1 MSILDTITSNRRQQM
16 AELTLDPH
24 FSVSRLNTHIE
35 KYARP
40 TRSLYKALAQA
51 DKGFILE
58 CKKASPSKGLIRAD
72 FDPVTI
78 ARIYQRYAAAI
89 SVLTEPSYFAGSF
102 DYLQAVSDQVK
113 VPVLC
118 KDFII
123 SPLQVYLARYYGAD
137 AILLML
143 SALSDSEYRS
153 LAGLAQSLDL
163 EILTEVST
171 YEEMQRAAALR
182 AKIIGINHRNLHDL
196 TIDTERSE
204 KLASYA
210 PDGALLVAESGFSS
224 NQQVRQTAPFVDGF
238 LVGSFLTAQPDIE
251 QACKNLIY
259 GENKVCGLTSPAAA
273 LSVASAGARFGGLI
287 FAPDSPRCVTTQE
300 ALSIC
305 SQVPQLDYVAV
316 TVSDNMADIET
327 LAHDLPLYAIQ
338 LHGQQSKEFVQA
350 LRLRLPTQVKIWY
363 AIDMSTSKDAALAIA
378 QWLEAS
384 VDRVVLDHG
393 KGGSGQA
400 FDWTLLE
407 QLSAEQKQ
415 LCLLAGGLNLNN
427 INAATRIG
435 CAGLDINS
443 GVETSPGE
451 KDPALIHQAFKQIAS
466 YFRQT
471 NSTTL
476 PAPRKENLI

>member
-1 MSILDTITSNRRQQM
+1 MSILDTITQNRRQQM
-16 AELTLDPH
+16 AELALDPH
-24 FSVSRLNTHIE
+24 FSISRLSAHIE

-72 FDPVTI
+72 FDPVAI

-89 SVLTEPSYFAGSF
+89 SVLTEPSYFSGSF
-102 DYLQAVSDQVK
+102 DYLQAVSAQVEI
-113 VPVLC
+113 PVLC

-123 SPLQVYLARYYGAD
+123 SSLQVYLARYYGAD

-153 LAGLAQSLDL
+153 LAALAQSLDL

-171 YEEMQRAAALR
+171 QEEMQRAAALNAR
-182 AKIIGINHRNLHDL
+182 IIGINHRNLHDL
-196 TIDTERSE
+196 TIDTERS
-204 KLASYA
+204 KRLAAYA
-210 PDGALLVAESGFSS
+210 PEGALLVAESGFSS

-238 LVGSFLTAQPDIE
+238 LVGSFLTAQHDIE
-251 QACKNLIY
+251 RACKNLIY
-259 GENKVCGLTSPAAA
+259 GENKVCGLTSPAGA
-273 LSVASAGARFGGLI
+273 LSAASAGARFGGLI
-287 FAPDSPRCVTTQE
+287 FAPGSPRCVTTQK

-316 TVSDNMADIET
+316 SVSYNLADIET
-327 LAHDLPLYAIQ
+327 LAQKLPLHAIQ
-338 LHGQQSKEFVQA
+338 LHGQQSKEFVEA
-350 LRLRLPTQVKIWY
+350 LRLRLPAQVQIWY
-363 AIDMSTSKDAALAIA
+363 AIDMSATDDSALTIT

-384 VDRVVLDHG
+384 VDRVVLDQG

-400 FDWTLLE
+400 FDWSRLE
-407 QLSAEQKQ
+407 QLLTHQKKS
-415 LCLLAGGLNLNN
+415 CLLAGGLNLDNLT
-427 INAATRIG
+427 AATQIG

-443 GVETSPGE
+443 GVEASPGE
-451 KDPALIHQAFKQIAS
+451 KDPALIHQAFKLIAS

-476 PAPRKENLI
+476 PSPSEESLI